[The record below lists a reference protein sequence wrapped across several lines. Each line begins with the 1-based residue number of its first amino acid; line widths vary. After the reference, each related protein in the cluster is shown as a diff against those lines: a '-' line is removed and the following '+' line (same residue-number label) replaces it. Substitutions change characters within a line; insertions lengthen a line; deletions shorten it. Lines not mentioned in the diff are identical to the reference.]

1 MMPFAKFNQGMAND
15 GCDVASSMVYNQVRN
30 RCMQHTV
37 SPWRRKICC
46 CTGFFGLS
54 VTLCECAHG
63 KRCAAA
69 AADAVQSCVES
80 YMEDAGLPSGADVAT
95 ALGYKPEMITY
106 QTSTVTGC
114 TAHGGGWVWVIVV
127 AASAL
132 TVGAAV
138 VHCRCKVADAK
149 PQQDEESVARDSTA
163 ETATL
168 AGKSMKQAS
177 DTSYP

>member
-1 MMPFAKFNQGMAND
+1 M
-15 GCDVASSMVYNQVRN
+15 
-30 RCMQHTV
+30 
-37 SPWRRKICC
+37 
-46 CTGFFGLS
+46 
-54 VTLCECAHG
+54 
-63 KRCAAA
+63 
-69 AADAVQSCVES
+69 QSCVES

-106 QTSTVTGC
+106 RTSTVTGC

-127 AASAL
+127 VASAL

-138 VHCRCKVADAK
+138 VHCRCKDKVADAK

>member
-1 MMPFAKFNQGMAND
+1 MRKGVN
-15 GCDVASSMVYNQVRN
+15 RN
-30 RCMQHTV
+30 PSRRPGLAV
-37 SPWRRKICC
+37 SDSNLHAVK
-46 CTGFFGLS
+46 TGHSEL
-54 VTLCECAHG
+54 
-63 KRCAAA
+63 AAF
-69 AADAVQSCVES
+69 
-80 YMEDAGLPSGADVAT
+80 P
-95 ALGYKPEMITY
+95 GYAF
-106 QTSTVTGC
+106 VTGC

-127 AASAL
+127 VASAL

-138 VHCRCKVADAK
+138 VHCRCKDKVADAK